1 MMATE
6 TPRHTSAAER
16 RRLLN
21 ISAGRPLS
29 RSYTT
34 SVRSR
39 IVDPHSAGNLSITV
53 TSGQSAGRNLSDE
66 PPTATLSATE
76 PSRDTGCS
84 ATVRAEPPIR
94 TLAPAPSPMPT
105 SPDAPTY
112 SPASAPAG
120 IPTVGASTAQPRTP
134 PALMPRSI
142 PTVLS
147 APSYACGGPILL
159 LGTYRHS
166 IDWWPAMMKPMLG
179 LSLHVNRPTCAQFL
193 GAWAD
198 AGAVTITAST
208 ANNDSMLAFIVSP
221 NFNSSSDFDCIQDN
235 RCGHPSLSA
244 RNQSRII
251 RRRDWTPSCL

>member
-1 MMATE
+1 MARKA
-6 TPRHTSAAER
+6 PRHTSAAER

-34 SVRSR
+34 SLRSC
-39 IVDPHSAGNLSITV
+39 IGDLHSAGNLSITV

-66 PPTATLSATE
+66 TPSATLSATE
-76 PSRDTGCS
+76 PSSDTGCS
-84 ATVRAEPPIR
+84 ATVLAEPPIG
-94 TLAPAPSPMPT
+94 TLAPAPSPMAI

-166 IDWWPAMMKPMLG
+166 ID
-179 LSLHVNRPTCAQFL
+179 
-193 GAWAD
+193 
-198 AGAVTITAST
+198 
-208 ANNDSMLAFIVSP
+208 
-221 NFNSSSDFDCIQDN
+221 
-235 RCGHPSLSA
+235 
-244 RNQSRII
+244 
-251 RRRDWTPSCL
+251 